1 MRALE
6 QTLSPAVL
14 RALGWTLLHS
24 LWQGALA
31 AAVVAVALLVLR
43 RRPAAVRYR
52 VAAGA
57 LGALVLLA
65 VATFGYYYGAPETVA
80 APAYGLVAPAQ
91 TTAAPAA
98 VLTEAAHFV
107 PSAMAASAAP
117 RLGWLATARRHFDQ
131 NLPWLVLAWGLGLL
145 VMSLRLL
152 GGLLYVQRLRRHRT
166 RPLPAAWQARLGGLV
181 ARAGLR
187 RPVALLES
195 GMVAAPLVVGHLR
208 PLVLLPLGAVAG
220 LPVACVEAILAHELA
235 HVLRRDY
242 LVNLLQTVAETVFF
256 YHPAVWYLGQCLR
269 AERENCCDD
278 LATELVGG
286 DPLRLARALTALA
299 EWSQAAVLAPA
310 PRLALAAT
318 GGRGS
323 LLGRVRRLVQGPPA
337 RPTRGES
344 LAAVALLLGGLGLL
358 GTGVALAVPA
368 ALAPAG
374 QRLRQLAP
382 AAAVARQSV
391 VSPADTAKRLAKVP
405 VPPVAPAP
413 PSLPAPVAPE
423 APEAPPVAD
432 APDAPQEAPDAP
444 QAAPDVSQAPD
455 APRPPRLRRLRSGQ
469 QGPGSTVIIEKDK
482 KGRLTQLIVD
492 GQPVETQDPGKKSK
506 KSKNAQVEVIQIPKT
521 GAWAVEPGGPG
532 SRIQSQVRGW
542 TRGPGVQGFGPGMNA
557 EQQAKLF
564 KEQEKLFK
572 QRDKLFQQQKQMFGQ
587 LDNYHQQLN
596 GLALIKPDVH
606 VDLDTDAIERDA
618 VASAKRSLR
627 QSLQS
632 PNLSDDDRRAT
643 EQALESLEGGPA
655 DGNAHQADR
664 NARRAALN
672 ARQAE
677 RNARQADLNAAQA
690 DRNAARVEAD
700 QRRRELQDQ
709 FGAPTDDVRER
720 RRELQTQIRDAQR
733 ELAVLQREEA
743 AGGDAGSFRGPR
755 VPQAPPAPTSS
766 TKVRDELRH
775 DGLIGAADKSFSFQL
790 NDKGGRVNGRALTP
804 AQFEK
809 YRRQFLPATT
819 GAGKSKSAI
828 SINVDER

>member
-1 MRALE
+1 MTALE
-6 QTLSPAVL
+6 QMLSPAVL

-43 RRPAAVRYR
+43 RRAAAVRYR

-57 LGALVLLA
+57 LGALVLLSLG
-65 VATFGYYYGAPETVA
+65 TFGYYYGAPETLAV
-80 APAYGLVAPAQ
+80 PTYGAVELAQ

-98 VLTEAAHFV
+98 AVATNFAFSETAAI
-107 PSAMAASAAP
+107 AAP
-117 RLGWLATARRHFDQ
+117 RPSWLATARQHFDQ

-166 RPLPAAWQARLGGLV
+166 RPLPAAWQARLGALV

-187 RPVALLES
+187 RPVGLLES
-195 GMVAAPLVVGHLR
+195 GLVAAPLVVGHLR

-269 AERENCCDD
+269 DERENCCDD

-299 EWSQAAVLAPA
+299 EWSQTAVLVPV

-323 LLGRVRRLVQGPPA
+323 LLSRVRRLVQGPPA

-358 GTGVALAVPA
+358 GTGVALAAPA
-368 ALAPAG
+368 APAPAS
-374 QRLRQLAP
+374 QRLRQLGP
-382 AAAVARQSV
+382 AAPVVWQSV
-391 VSPADTAKRLAKVP
+391 FSPADTAKRLAKVP
-405 VPPVAPAP
+405 FSPLPPAAPAVPALPPVPPVPPVADVP
-413 PSLPAPVAPE
+413 
-423 APEAPPVAD
+423 
-432 APDAPQEAPDAP
+432 EAPDAP
-444 QAAPDVSQAPD
+444 EVSPVPEVPAAPD

-492 GQPVETQDPGKKSK
+492 GQPVETQGPGKKSK
-506 KSKNAQVEVIQIPKT
+506 KGKKTQVEVIQLPMT
-521 GAWAVEPGGPG
+521 GDGALVPGGPG
-532 SRIQSQVRGW
+532 SRVRGQMRGW
-542 TRGPGVQGFGPGMNA
+542 TMGPLVQTFGPEANL
-557 EQQAKLF
+557 EQQTKMF

-572 QRDKLFQQQKQMFGQ
+572 QRDKLFQEQKQLFRLQ
-587 LDNYHQQLN
+587 NKQLN
-596 GLALIKPDVH
+596 GFNLITPDIH
-606 VDLDTDAIERDA
+606 VDLDTDAMERDA
-618 VASAKRSLR
+618 VASARRSLR

-643 EQALESLEGGPA
+643 EQALASLE
-655 DGNAHQADR
+655 NRRISRNNNQAES
-664 NARRAALN
+664 N

-677 RNARQADLNAAQA
+677 SNKRRAEANARQAEANGRQA
-690 DRNAARVEAD
+690 EANMRRIEM
-700 QRRRELQDQ
+700 QVRRREAQDQ
-709 FGAPTDDVRER
+709 PGAPADDVRER
-720 RRELQTQIRDAQR
+720 RRELQMQIRDAQR
-733 ELAVLQREEA
+733 ELAMLQREEA
-743 AGGDAGSFRGPR
+743 ATGGNAGSFRGPR
-755 VPQAPPAPTSS
+755 APQAPPAPPAPTSS
-766 TKVRDELRH
+766 NKVRDELRR
-775 DGLIGAADKSFSFQL
+775 DGLIGATEKNFSFQL
-790 NDKGGRVNGRALTP
+790 DDKGGRVNGRALTP

-809 YRRQFLPATT
+809 YRRLFLPAAT
-819 GAGKSKSAI
+819 GPGKSKSVI